1 VTVRALAAAL
11 AALALAGTAS
21 AQGDPAQGRRL
32 FVEGCSTC
40 HGLGAKG
47 IPGVAPDL
55 HGVGGRAADFYLTT
69 GRMPMADPGTE
80 PERAKPL
87 YSQQQIDDLVAY
99 VGSLGGAPVPKVRP
113 QAGTVKEGF
122 RLFSEFCSGCHQV
135 VAQGGVVDG
144 ATAPPLQDATPTQIA
159 EAIRVGPYVMPR
171 FSEHEITNAQINSI
185 VRYVLSTRK
194 PDDRGGWGIG
204 HIGPIP
210 EGLVAWLL
218 AGGVLLLVARLI
230 GRRMA

>member
-1 VTVRALAAAL
+1 VRLRTFAAAL
-11 AALALAGTAS
+11 AALVLAGTAS
-21 AQGDPAQGRRL
+21 AQGDPAHGRRL

-55 HGVGGRAADFYLTT
+55 HMAGARAADFYLTT

-87 YSQQQIDDLVAY
+87 YSKREIDDLVAY
-99 VGSLGGAPVPKVRP
+99 VGSLGGPPVPKVRP
-113 QAGTVKEGF
+113 EAGSIEEGF
-122 RLFSEFCSGCHQV
+122 RLFSEACAGCHQV
-135 VAQGGVVDG
+135 VAAGGVVDG
-144 ATAPPLQDATPTQIA
+144 ATAPPLQDATATQIG
-159 EAIRVGPYVMPR
+159 EAIRIGPYVMPR
-171 FSEHEITNAQINSI
+171 FGPREITNGQIDSI
-185 VRYVLSTRK
+185 ARYVLSTRH

-230 GRRMA
+230 GRRMT